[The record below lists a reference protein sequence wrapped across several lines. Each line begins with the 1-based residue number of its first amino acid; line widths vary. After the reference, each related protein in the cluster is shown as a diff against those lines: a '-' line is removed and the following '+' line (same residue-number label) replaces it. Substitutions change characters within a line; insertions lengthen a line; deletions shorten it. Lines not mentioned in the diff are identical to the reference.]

1 MSEEA
6 CCTCASLLSKI
17 SPQYDT
23 KTEKP
28 VAQDRRLQCCGRVIC
43 GRCIADN
50 SRFATYCPFCQV
62 STVPSLIPQGLRD
75 PPAYSA
81 PPSPRSSLATLAH
94 PPDSGAP
101 PSYASL
107 LHTVPHFEDS
117 KTASDSSSAIDVLHF
132 LSPDDTLQSLS
143 LAYSTPIPVLRSINN
158 LFADHLLAARRTIL
172 IPGQYYKGGVS
183 LSPRPVEGEE
193 EELRRSKVRK
203 WMVGCKVAEYVSPL
217 PNSRCGNSS
226 SPHMPTYYVQQANV
240 QALFPLLD
248 IILLFY
254 TCNKQTMTWRQRS
267 PHTKL
272 MRSGRG
278 STP

>member
-203 WMVGCKVAEYVSPL
+203 WMVGCKVAEYNIALLYLQQTNYDLEAAIAAYKADEKWEREHPM
-217 PNSRCGNSS
+217 NSNVKGK
-226 SPHMPTYYVQQANV
+226 QAQGPGKRRIGGFGISAQLN
-240 QALFPLLD
+240 
-248 IILLFY
+248 
-254 TCNKQTMTWRQRS
+254 
-267 PHTKL
+267 
-272 MRSGRG
+272 
-278 STP
+278 

>member
-1 MSEEA
+1 MAEEA

-81 PPSPRSSLATLAH
+81 PPSPRSTHATLAH
-94 PPDSGAP
+94 SPDSDAP

-107 LHTVPHFEDS
+107 SHSVSQVGDTKPTS
-117 KTASDSSSAIDVLHF
+117 GSSPAPDVLHF

-172 IPGQYYKGGVS
+172 VPGQYYKGGVS
-183 LSPRPVEGEE
+183 LSPRPIEGEE

-203 WMVGCKVAEYVSPL
+203 WMVGCKVAEYDIAL
-217 PNSRCGNSS
+217 L
-226 SPHMPTYYVQQANV
+226 YLQQADYNLEAAITAYKADEKWEKEHPMNSNMKGK
-240 QALFPLLD
+240 QAQGPSRRRIGGFGISAQL
-248 IILLFY
+248 
-254 TCNKQTMTWRQRS
+254 N
-267 PHTKL
+267 
-272 MRSGRG
+272 
-278 STP
+278 